1 MNPAYWSLGALIVT
15 VVVSCATEMNAG
27 VLAMALAW
35 LVGVLL
41 GGITAEQIVAGFP
54 SSLFLT
60 LVGVILLF
68 TQAQA
73 NGTLERMA
81 LRAVRL
87 CRGNA
92 GLIPIVFFWIAAALA
107 TIGPGNIATAALL
120 APVAMAVAVKSGVP
134 AFLMAIMVGNG
145 ANAGALS
152 PLAPT
157 GIIAANMMT
166 HIGLGGVEWR
176 TYTNNLFAHAAVAF
190 GGYFLLGGWKLFR
203 RSCAPADPETDC
215 LIFEKRHWIT
225 VGVIF
230 LLVAGVICFKINVGF
245 AAFAGAVILFAL
257 GAADHD
263 GALRRMPWGVIV
275 LVCGFT
281 VLIGVLEKTSGMK
294 LFTDLLAQF
303 STPRTVTAVVAFVA
317 GVVSVYASTSGV
329 ILPTFLPTVPGLVE
343 HLPGANAMAIAS
355 SINVGGHLVDVSPL
369 STIGALCLA
378 SLPAGQ
384 DSRLLFNQ
392 LLAWGLSM
400 SVVGAIVCY
409 LMFR

>member
-1 MNPAYWSLGALIVT
+1 MNLAYWSLGALILT
-15 VVVSCATEMNAG
+15 IVVSCATEMNAG
-27 VLAMALAW
+27 VLAIALAW
-35 LVGVLL
+35 LVGVVL
-41 GGITAEQIVAGFP
+41 GGMKAEQIVAGFP

-73 NGTLERMA
+73 NGTLERVA
-81 LRAVRL
+81 HRAVRL

-92 GLIPIVFFWIAAALA
+92 GLIPIVFFGVAAALA
-107 TIGPGNIATAALL
+107 TVGPGNIATAALL
-120 APVAMAVAVKSGVP
+120 APVAMAVAVRSGIP

-157 GIIAANMMT
+157 GIIAANLMA

-176 TYTNNLFAHAAVAF
+176 TYANNLLAHTVVAF

-203 RSCAPADPETDC
+203 RSTPLADPETDC
-215 LIFEKRHWIT
+215 PAFETRHWIT
-225 VGVIF
+225 VGIIC
-230 LLVAGVICFKINVGF
+230 LLVAGVILFEVNVGM
-245 AAFAGAVILFAL
+245 AAFAGAATLFAL
-257 GAADHD
+257 GAADHKQ
-263 GALRRMPWGVIV
+263 ALHRMPWGVIV

-281 VLIGVLEKTSGMK
+281 VLIAVLEKTSGMK
-294 LFTDLLAQF
+294 LFTDVLAQF

-317 GVVSVYASTSGV
+317 GLVSVYASTSGV
-329 ILPTFLPTVPGLVE
+329 ILPTFLPTVPGLVQ

-378 SLPAGQ
+378 SLPAGE
-384 DSRLLFNQ
+384 DSRRLFRQ

-400 SVVGAIVCY
+400 TLVGAIACY